1 MFNKYLKVND
11 CLIVNILFIFIYIGY
26 ALGLDFTSLS
36 PTLGKANMV
45 NEAMAGVVSE
55 TDKSTNFFVSVVN
68 FVGGYNSANFIN
80 FLISFF
86 YINYC
91 IFHNRYLPFQL
102 FWILVLLASIVLFL
116 RIPHKEIM
124 LVLPY
129 FMIYFFYQYFGKK
142 EKIVIFLL
150 ITYLITYGF
159 YARTYFLLI
168 TLMYFI
174 FFIYSKIS
182 LIQRYFFSL
191 FLVIIFFLIPLEILY
206 SVQITRD
213 LSSAYRIANSSWDGF
228 RTAFVNFL
236 EITSH
241 INFIINY
248 VYAFLRLNLPIFFD
262 FTFKEVLHTIITL
275 STFYIVFFKKINF
288 EIINKSF
295 VKQIRCFIAA
305 HMFTLWLFEPDLGS
319 YLRHLLSYYPLLLF
333 FTLNF
338 FQEHKTNYI
347 KK

>member
-11 CLIVNILFIFIYIGY
+11 CLIINILFIFIYIGY

-241 INFIINY
+241 IN
-248 VYAFLRLNLPIFFD
+248 L
-262 FTFKEVLHTIITL
+262 
-275 STFYIVFFKKINF
+275 
-288 EIINKSF
+288 
-295 VKQIRCFIAA
+295 
-305 HMFTLWLFEPDLGS
+305 
-319 YLRHLLSYYPLLLF
+319 
-333 FTLNF
+333 
-338 FQEHKTNYI
+338 
-347 KK
+347 